1 MNVPSRWQ
9 SLLRSVVSSLAAVS
23 LALVILAVA
32 AGFSFAPI
40 DARPAPPQTRILF
53 LGNSYTYFNNL
64 PGILV
69 KLAAARGKKVDV
81 LMHAPGG
88 WRLKDHWEKGNG
100 RAALRE
106 QRWDF
111 VVLQD
116 QSTLG
121 TNFYVDGKPRVSSD
135 EMFRPHADQWT
146 AEVRKAGAVPIFYL
160 TWARKASPQDQAA
173 LNSAYIRAAK
183 ASDARVAPV
192 GTAWAR
198 VRREDPTIDLFLPDG
213 SHPSPAGSYLAACTF
228 YAALFNESP
237 VGLPATIDGAPVNP
251 ETGVTETARPGLLVE
266 ISPEIARVLQDAA
279 WDAWKDTARPG
290 FFDVAPVAPPAPA
303 RLPTGLPLSPERL
316 AGTWAGSFELYP
328 ASRTSMVLRLAH
340 ATTGWSGRLELK
352 YHSADAADQSLDLGD
367 VHVSERGISFEN
379 PAAWQGLVMRFR
391 GVSPRAGVLQGMVE
405 AARADAATP
414 MHLLG
419 SWELRRQ

>member
-1 MNVPSRWQ
+1 MS
-9 SLLRSVVSSLAAVS
+9 VSSRRPVLRRLL
-23 LALVILAVA
+23 LALPAFVILAIA
-32 AGFSFAPI
+32 MGFGRAPI
-40 DARPAPPQTRILF
+40 DARLAPPPARILF

-69 KLAAARGKKVDV
+69 KLAAARGRKVEV
-81 LMHAPGG
+81 LMRAPGG
-88 WRLKDHWEKGNG
+88 WRLKDHWEKGDS

-121 TNFYVDGKPRVSSD
+121 TNFYIDAKPRVSSD
-135 EMFRPHADQWT
+135 EMFRPYADAWT
-146 AEVRKAGAVPIFYL
+146 AEVRKTGAISVFYL

-173 LNSAYIRAAK
+173 LNSAYVRAAK
-183 ASDARVAPV
+183 ANDARVAPV
-192 GTAWAR
+192 GIAWAR

-237 VGLPATIDGAPVNP
+237 VGMPATIDGAPVNP
-251 ETGVTETARPGLLVE
+251 ETGVPEPARPGLLVD
-266 ISPEIARVLQDAA
+266 ISPDVARVLQDAA
-279 WDAWKDTARPG
+279 WEAWKETAKPG
-290 FFDVAPVAPPAPA
+290 FWDMAPVPPPAPA
-303 RLPTGLPLSPERL
+303 LLPAGLPLNSERL

-328 ASRTSMVLRLAH
+328 ALQTSMVLRLTRTSA
-340 ATTGWSGRLELK
+340 GWSGRLELK
-352 YHSADAADQSLDLGD
+352 YHSADAADQSLELDDLQ
-367 VHVSERGISFEN
+367 VSERGISFAN
-379 PAAWQGLVMRFR
+379 PAGWQGLVMRFR
-391 GVSPRAGVLQGMVE
+391 GVSTRAGLLRGSVE
-405 AARADAATP
+405 ATRTDAGNP
-414 MHLLG
+414 MRLLG